1 MLALLSGR
9 WLQPLL
15 FEQSARD
22 PVVYVAVGA
31 VMMAVAIIAS
41 MSPALR
47 AAAAD
52 PNTALR
58 GE

>member
-1 MLALLSGR
+1 
-9 WLQPLL
+9 LL

-22 PVVYVAVGA
+22 PAIYVAVGA

-41 MSPALR
+41 MAPAMR
-47 AAAAD
+47 AAGAD